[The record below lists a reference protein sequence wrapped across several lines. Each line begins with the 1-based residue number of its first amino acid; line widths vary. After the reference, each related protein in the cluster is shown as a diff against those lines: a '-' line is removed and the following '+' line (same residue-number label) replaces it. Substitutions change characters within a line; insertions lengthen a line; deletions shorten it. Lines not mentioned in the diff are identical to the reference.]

1 MAAGRRGSGWT
12 RGWVLGVLALAGWV
26 VAGILWI
33 RGGPTGF
40 PQMDSRLPAAESSG
54 ELAELLRAAAS
65 EPGFEAAAVAFCVL
79 NAAGEAVFESPLA
92 GTALTPASALKSLTV
107 AAALDL
113 LGPEFRFETRLLAG
127 PPPDADGMVAG
138 DLSLVGGGDPT
149 LSFAD
154 LDALARAAVD
164 GGLRRVTGRLVAD
177 TSVFPEHPMSEH
189 WNWGDIG
196 NAYGAGAFGLNVN
209 HNRMLAFFK
218 AGRMPGEPV
227 EFLGSD
233 PAPGGTSWVSLLT
246 TGPAGSGDR
255 AVVFS
260 QPYGRII
267 TIRGSI
273 PAGETRFAVRAALPD
288 PPAVAL
294 AWLHAALAANGVV
307 FGDRDADGPPPAEL
321 QTLAVHRSAPLRQI
335 IGHLQ
340 RVSDNLEAQCV
351 FLMMGRQL
359 GSDPAMV
366 LRDYWERQGVAFAGL
381 RLLDG
386 SGLARATMIRPLDL
400 ARANYLARHGG
411 HGELFHASL
420 PVLGDGA
427 IRSKP
432 GAMSGVR
439 SDAGFIASEHHGELT
454 FSLVANGLGPQAD
467 YRRLRERLLA
477 AVRNGGF

>member
-1 MAAGRRGSGWT
+1 MAAGRRGSGWL
-12 RGWVLGVLALAGWV
+12 LGALALAGWI

-33 RGGPTGF
+33 RGGSAGF
-40 PQMDSRLPAAESSG
+40 PPIDSRMPAVESSS
-54 ELAELLRAAAS
+54 ELAEVLRAAAS
-65 EPGFEAAAVAFCVL
+65 EPGFEAAAVAFCL
-79 NAAGEAVFESPLA
+79 LDAAGQVVFESPLA
-92 GTALTPASALKSLTV
+92 ATALTPASALKSLTV
-107 AAALDL
+107 AAALEL
-113 LGPEFRFETRLLAG
+113 LGPEFRFETRLLA
-127 PPPDADGMVAG
+127 PLPPDAAGVVAG
-138 DLSLVGGGDPT
+138 NLRLVGGGDPT

-164 GGLRRVTGRLVAD
+164 GGLRRVTGGLVAD
-177 TSVFPEHPMSEH
+177 ASAFPEHPMSEH

-218 AGRMPGEPV
+218 AGRMAGDPV

-233 PAPGGTSWVSLLT
+233 PTPGTISWVNRLT
-246 TGPAGSGDR
+246 TGPPGSGDR
-255 AVVFS
+255 SVVFS
-260 QPYGRII
+260 EPYGRTI
-267 TIRGSI
+267 TLRGSI

-294 AWLHAALAANGVV
+294 AWLRDALATNGVV
-307 FGDRDADGPPPAEL
+307 FGERDADGPPPAEL
-321 QTLAVHRSAPLRQI
+321 QTLAVHHSAPLRQI

-359 GSDPAMV
+359 GRDPAMV
-366 LRDYWERQGVAFAGL
+366 LRDYWKRQGVAFAGL

-439 SDAGFIASEHHGELT
+439 SDAGFIASERHGELT
-454 FSLVANGLGPQAD
+454 FALVTNGLGPQAD
-467 YRRLRERLLA
+467 YRRLREQLLTA
-477 AVRNGGF
+477 ARNGGF